1 MDNELKK
8 LSREDNKILWK
19 KLIKNNLSIAIPII
33 ISSMIVVG
41 CSIDSA
47 QMVSFHSEKNWY
59 FLGLFLPINYIM
71 LGLLE
76 SGRLCSIRNASSK
89 KSEFFELE
97 RTYLIAGIH
106 ALFIAVLILFAAIIF
121 FLKLDAFYIKPEDHF
136 YFFKFS
142 MVYMAS
148 YLFISTNSIFNAA
161 LFGLGKNL
169 MALFIIIG
177 ISFLFLSLTYVFY
190 YYTTLGL
197 YSLII
202 STMVAYFIG
211 SIIAWSVVKTA
222 LQPNKQKS
230 DLIMSWN
237 VCKQLV
243 MNSGMPVF
251 ISYLIMPIS
260 LLVFN
265 EILAHFGEEVVSSFG
280 IAYRLQALFM
290 LPALAL
296 GVASGILSNRLD
308 ETEEELKK
316 QYKLLAI
323 WGSFLIGLPIIL
335 LLFMF
340 SNPIS
345 IFLSNTM
352 VIQKDIEMY
361 FYYIAWSYSS
371 FFPLVALMTLWE
383 QTGLAIKGLLL
394 NILIIML
401 QILSGVIALKY
412 HSLTFFYEALAGISF
427 FAAIII
433 LGGSLYTPQWSFRRG
448 ISRAD

>member
-1 MDNELKK
+1 MGNELK
-8 LSREDNKILWK
+8 SFTMERNKMLWK
-19 KLIKNNLSIAIPII
+19 NLIRNNLSIAIPII
-33 ISSMIVVG
+33 ISSMIVMG

-59 FLGLFLPINYIM
+59 FLGLFLPINYVM

-89 KSEFFELE
+89 KSECFELE
-97 RTYLIAGIH
+97 RTYLIAGMH
-106 ALFIAVLILFAAIIF
+106 AFFIIVLIAAAAAIF
-121 FLKLDAFYIKPEDHF
+121 FCKLDSFYIKPEDHL

-142 MVYMAS
+142 MVYMTS

-169 MALFIIIG
+169 IALFIIVG
-177 ISFLFLSLTYVFY
+177 VSFLFLFLTYVFY
-190 YYTTLGL
+190 YYTALGL

-202 STMVAYFIG
+202 SSMIAYFIG
-211 SIIAWSVVKTA
+211 SILAWKVLQSV
-222 LQPNKQKS
+222 LQGNIQKS
-230 DLIMSWN
+230 NLIVSWQ
-237 VCKQLV
+237 VCKELV
-243 MNSGMPVF
+243 NNSGVPVF
-251 ISYLIMPIS
+251 LSYLIMPIS
-260 LLVFN
+260 LLIFN

-280 IAYRLQALFM
+280 IAYRLQSLFM

-308 ETEEELKK
+308 EAEEDLKR

-323 WGSFLIGLPIIL
+323 WGSFLIGLPIML
-335 LLFMF
+335 LLFIF
-340 SNPIS
+340 SGTIS

-352 VIQKDIEMY
+352 VVQKDIEMY
-361 FYYIAWSYSS
+361 FYYIAWSYTS

-394 NILIIML
+394 NILIIVL

-412 HSLTFFYEALAGISF
+412 HSLIFFYEALAGISF

-433 LGGSLYTPQWSFRRG
+433 LGGSLLGRRKTEC
-448 ISRAD
+448 ITA